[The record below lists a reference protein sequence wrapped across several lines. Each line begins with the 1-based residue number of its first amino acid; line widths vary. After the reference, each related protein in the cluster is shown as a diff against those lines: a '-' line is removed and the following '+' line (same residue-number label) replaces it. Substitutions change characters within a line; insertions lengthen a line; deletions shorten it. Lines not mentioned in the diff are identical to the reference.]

1 VRPLNV
7 KSVSVSPGVSAGVQI
22 GADPP
27 PSVGG
32 LLEFVGYLAR
42 RHAITGDLLSK
53 FSATNRPSRQKKLRD
68 LWDLTELPAEEF
80 TDEVARFYKLTRLN
94 LPQLLSASSLAQQF
108 SQRFLRE
115 MAVFPCRLEGEK
127 NSTIVLADPTDTAS
141 VRAVELTLGEPIALP
156 LHHLTISR
164 PHWLNVSGR
173 KGRRHHRVAKQ
184 PQQSSM
190 TTLTACAT
198 LPAEPR
204 WCVRSTI

>member
-1 VRPLNV
+1 MLPLNV

-115 MAVFPCRLEGEK
+115 MAVFPCK
-127 NSTIVLADPTDTAS
+127 
-141 VRAVELTLGEPIALP
+141 TL
-156 LHHLTISR
+156 
-164 PHWLNVSGR
+164 
-173 KGRRHHRVAKQ
+173 
-184 PQQSSM
+184 
-190 TTLTACAT
+190 
-198 LPAEPR
+198 
-204 WCVRSTI
+204 